1 MELKPGSERGFGYLF
16 AAVFAVIGLFPLLD
30 GESPHWWSLG
40 LGLALLVV
48 VWLRPALLAKPNYWW
63 FRFGLALGKVMIPLT
78 MGIVFFLAVLPTGLM
93 VRLMGKDLLRLKF
106 DPEAKSYWIEREEP
120 LQSMKNQF

>member
-1 MELKPGSERGFGYLF
+1 MELKPGSERGFGCLF

-30 GESPHWWSLG
+30 GEGPRWWSLG
-40 LGLALLVV
+40 IGFGLLVIA
-48 VWLRPALLAKPNYWW
+48 WLRPALLAQPNYWW

-78 MGIVFFLAVLPTGLM
+78 MGIVFFLAVLPTGLIM
-93 VRLMGKDLLRLKF
+93 RLAGKDLLRLKF
-106 DPEAKSYWIEREEP
+106 DPKAKSYWIEREEP

>member
-63 FRFGLALGKVMIPLT
+63 FCFSLALGKVMIPLT